1 MDFSTILG
9 LIALAALI
17 SLGIATDQ
25 ITSSL
30 VNLHGVGVV
39 LGGTFVAMLINTPLK
54 YLVKSVTE
62 LKSLMLDDE
71 TVHLQQALPVL
82 VSLAEQCRMRGLS
95 ALRDADKNVANGFLA
110 RVADAALEYNDFNFV
125 KQVMEQEINQA
136 ADDMNEVA
144 NVYRTMSIL
153 APMFGLLGTL
163 IGIIGV
169 LKQLSDPENVGPA
182 MGVAITSAFYGILL
196 ANMVCVP
203 IAGKIRARIW
213 LRVKLKSMILE
224 GILEIMK
231 GSIPL
236 VVERRLQ
243 AYLG

>member
-9 LIALAALI
+9 LTAFVVLI
-17 SLGIATDQ
+17 FAGIETKQ
-25 ITSSL
+25 LSSSL
-30 VNLHGVGVV
+30 VNIHGVFVV
-39 LGGTFVAMLINTPLK
+39 LGGTFVAMLINTPLT
-54 YLVKSVTE
+54 YLIKALTE
-62 LKSLMLDDE
+62 LKALMLDDD
-71 TVHLQQALPVL
+71 TAAMNRL
-82 VSLAEQCRMRGLS
+82 VPIITNLAEQCRLKGLS
-95 ALRDADKNVANGFLA
+95 ALKDADPAIARGFLMRA
-110 RVADAALEYNDFNFV
+110 SLAALEYNDSNFV

-136 ADDMNEVA
+136 ADETNEIA

-153 APMFGLLGTL
+153 MPMFGLLGTL

-169 LKQLSDPENVGPA
+169 LRDLSNPENVGPA
-182 MGVAITSAFYGILL
+182 MGVAITSAFYGIFL

-213 LRVKLKSMILE
+213 LQVRMKSMILD
-224 GILEIMK
+224 GVLEIMK
-231 GSIPL
+231 GSIPI